1 MTSRFWCAPI
11 VALLLSAPAFAGS
24 KEEAKAHYVAGLQ
37 AAQGKA
43 YALAIGEFL
52 ASWELYAHPAT
63 ARNIARAY
71 EDYGDPRRA
80 LVWYKRFQD
89 ASPSEAAEVAADVLR
104 LHEQLDP
111 LPAAIAAAPVP
122 APAPA
127 PSPARA
133 GTATPP
139 PPPKVKLATDRPTD
153 IASEVERVRA
163 SIASGRQS
171 AP

>member
-1 MTSRFWCAPI
+1 MTSRFSCASI
-11 VALLLSAPAFAGS
+11 VALLLSTPAFAGS
-24 KEEAKAHYVAGLQ
+24 KEDAKAHYVAGLQ
-37 AAQGKA
+37 AAQGKS

-89 ASPSEAAEVAADVLR
+89 ASPSEASEVAADVLR

-111 LPAAIAAAPVP
+111 LPTTLASEAPASASISAPRPASAPPAAAPKMTV
-122 APAPA
+122 A
-127 PSPARA
+127 S
-133 GTATPP
+133 
-139 PPPKVKLATDRPTD
+139 DRPAD